1 MELSRIET
9 LLVKYFEADT
19 STAEEQELQHYF
31 SQENVAPHLEE
42 YRSMFAFFSRAKEE
56 QYTKPLPSKPSTKFN
71 TLIRWIS
78 VAAVAVFV
86 FGIYFGNPFST
97 SSQLSDEELLAYQ
110 QTKDALEFVSLKLNK
125 GAQSIEY
132 LGEFETAKNKILIN
146 N

>member
-56 QYTKPLPSKPSTKFN
+56 QYTKPLPSKPSRKFN

-86 FGIYFGNPFST
+86 FGIYLGTHSVHRLNCLMKNCWPT
-97 SSQLSDEELLAYQ
+97 N
-110 QTKDALEFVSLKLNK
+110 KPRMHWSLFL
-125 GAQSIEY
+125 
-132 LGEFETAKNKILIN
+132 
-146 N
+146 

>member
-56 QYTKPLPSKPSTKFN
+56 CSIPSPFHQNLRENLIPLFGGFRWQQLQFLFLAFILGTHSVHRLNCLMKNCWPTNKP
-71 TLIRWIS
+71 RMHW
-78 VAAVAVFV
+78 
-86 FGIYFGNPFST
+86 
-97 SSQLSDEELLAYQ
+97 
-110 QTKDALEFVSLKLNK
+110 SLFL
-125 GAQSIEY
+125 
-132 LGEFETAKNKILIN
+132 
-146 N
+146 